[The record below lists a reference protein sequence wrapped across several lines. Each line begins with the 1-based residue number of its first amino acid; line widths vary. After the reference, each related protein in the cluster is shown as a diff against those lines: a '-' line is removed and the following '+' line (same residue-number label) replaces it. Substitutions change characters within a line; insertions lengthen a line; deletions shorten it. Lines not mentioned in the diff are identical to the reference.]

1 MLYTTT
7 RPHPRHSTFGGF
19 TLIELLVVIS
29 IIALLISILLPALS
43 NARDSARKAV
53 CQSNLRQQAV
63 GTVAYEIDFGAV
75 MLIGQTTNA
84 STRGLWDNFNRLS
97 IGDWY
102 LNYMNAPVSPESG
115 HAGDQLGRQSYR
127 FYTAP
132 VVVCPSKG
140 SNPAT
145 GGDAAAGRITN
156 NSNFI
161 YTLMSGSMNA
171 SPAAGDGSHS
181 IDDLIVNFGRSVAN
195 RNFGSSPALWADRV
209 LMGTSGT
216 NDYRLTNHLLKPLV
230 PQGGN
235 VSHVDGHVAWYPYE
249 PGFDR
254 DSGANTFQENGSLVG
269 PGVAQPASSMFPYTA
284 ADGQLST
291 AANRD
296 KWVRGGS
303 QLDYK

>member
-1 MLYTTT
+1 MLHPTS
-7 RPHPRHSTFGGF
+7 RPRPRHACRGGF

-75 MLIGQTTNA
+75 MLIGRFTDA
-84 STRGLWDNFNRLS
+84 STRANWDDWNRLS

-115 HAGDQLGRQSYR
+115 HSGDQLGRQSYR

-171 SPAAGDGSHS
+171 SPAAGDGAHS

-195 RNFGSSPALWADRV
+195 RDFGSSPALWADRV
-209 LMGTSGT
+209 NMAASGSF
-216 NDYRLTNHLLKPLV
+216 DYRNTNHLLKPLV

-249 PGFDR
+249 PGFNR
-254 DSGANTFQENGSLVG
+254 DSGANTFQENGGLVG
-269 PGVAQPASSMFPYTA
+269 PGIAMPASSMFPFTES
-284 ADGQLST
+284 DGQLST
-291 AANRD
+291 NPSRAA
-296 KWVRGGS
+296 WVRGGS
-303 QLDYK
+303 QLKYN